1 MSFFFPFFFRLRF
14 FLLLFTRSFR
24 THSFTHFLLSFS
36 LLFFLFFFIKLP
48 QVPGGSNNNNYANVP
63 LIVQV
68 ADRANV
74 DAVWPGWGH
83 ASEKPEL
90 PTALSETPS
99 EIRFL
104 GPPAAPM
111 AALGDKIGST
121 IIAQAA
127 GVPAIPW
134 SGTGVAVDFASC
146 NGIIPPD
153 VYDSACLH
161 TVEQAVE
168 SCNKIGY
175 PIMLKASWGG
185 GGKGIRKAASDDE
198 VRAVFGAVK
207 GEVPGSPIFAMKLA
221 PPSRHLEVQLLA
233 DAHGNVTSIYSRDCS
248 VQRRH
253 QKIVE
258 EGPVSKAP
266 AETLREMERCARAL
280 ARAVGYVGAATV
292 EYLYSLG
299 TGEFFFLELNPRLQ
313 VEHPVTEWISGVNIP
328 SCQLM
333 VGMGVPLYR
342 IPDVRRMYGKD
353 PAGVDA
359 IDFEKD
365 QQVAP
370 SGHVVAVRVTSEDAN
385 DGFKP
390 TCGNIDELSFRTS
403 PEVWGYFSVKSGG
416 GITEFSDSQFGH
428 LFAKGETR
436 EAAIRSMVVALKEVK
451 IRGEIRT
458 IVDYAVEMIQSPD
471 FVGNEVHTG
480 WLDSRIARHVKA
492 EKPAWYLA
500 VIAGALLRCLDEV
513 AAVSAEYLG
522 YLEKGQLPPAKLTL
536 TKFDTAFVLDGMK
549 YETRVLR
556 KGPQA
561 FTVSLGSG
569 ARPTSV
575 DVVARRLND
584 SEFSFFFEFF
594 FSWSR
599 SSQVEN
605 APLP

>member
-1 MSFFFPFFFRLRF
+1 
-14 FLLLFTRSFR
+14 
-24 THSFTHFLLSFS
+24 
-36 LLFFLFFFIKLP
+36 
-48 QVPGGSNNNNYANVP
+48 
-63 LIVQV
+63 
-68 ADRANV
+68 
-74 DAVWPGWGH
+74 
-83 ASEKPEL
+83 
-90 PTALSETPS
+90 
-99 EIRFL
+99 
-104 GPPAAPM
+104 M

-127 GVPAIPW
+127 GVPTIPW

-146 NGIIPPD
+146 AGVIPPD

-161 TVEQAVE
+161 SVDQAVE
-168 SCNKIGY
+168 ACNRIGY
-175 PIMLKASWGG
+175 PVMLKASWGG
-185 GGKGIRKAASDDE
+185 GGKGIRKAGSDEE

-328 SCQLM
+328 SCQLL

-359 IDFEKD
+359 IDFEED
-365 QQVAP
+365 QQVP
-370 SGHVVAVRVTSEDAN
+370 PLGHVVAVRVTSEDAN

-416 GITEFSDSQFGH
+416 GIHEFSDSQFGH

-458 IVDYAVEMIQSPD
+458 IVDYASEMIQSPD

-480 WLDSRIARHVKA
+480 WLDSRIARHVRA

-513 AAVSAEYLG
+513 AAVSGEYLG

-549 YETRVLR
+549 YEPRVVR

-561 FTVSLGSG
+561 FTVFLGSG
-569 ARPTSV
+569 PRPTSV

-584 SEFSFFFEFF
+584 GEMVFFSEFF
-594 FSWSR
+594 FFFSNFFFFFLPPKKAHPTHKKNHVSPLTYLSLALPPPPNPFFSFRRAPRPGRRGVPRR
-599 SSQVEN
+599 SLRGGGGGH
-605 APLP
+605 APDD

>member
-1 MSFFFPFFFRLRF
+1 
-14 FLLLFTRSFR
+14 
-24 THSFTHFLLSFS
+24 
-36 LLFFLFFFIKLP
+36 
-48 QVPGGSNNNNYANVP
+48 
-63 LIVQV
+63 
-68 ADRANV
+68 
-74 DAVWPGWGH
+74 
-83 ASEKPEL
+83 
-90 PTALSETPS
+90 
-99 EIRFL
+99 
-104 GPPAAPM
+104 M

-127 GVPAIPW
+127 GVPTIPW

-146 NGIIPPD
+146 NGVIPPD

-161 TVEQAVE
+161 SVEQAVE
-168 SCNKIGY
+168 SCNRIGY
-175 PIMLKASWGG
+175 PVMLKASWGG
-185 GGKGIRKAASDDE
+185 GGKGIRKAGSDEE

-266 AETLREMERCARAL
+266 PETLREMERCARAL

-292 EYLYSLG
+292 EYLYALG

-328 SCQLM
+328 SCQLL
-333 VGMGVPLYR
+333 VGMGVPLHR

-370 SGHVVAVRVTSEDAN
+370 LGHVVAVRVTSEDAN

-416 GITEFSDSQFGH
+416 GIHEFSDSQFGH

-513 AAVSAEYLG
+513 AAVSGEYLG

-549 YETRVLR
+549 YEPRVVR

-561 FTVSLGSG
+561 FTVFLGSG
-569 ARPTSV
+569 PRPTSV

-584 SEFSFFFEFF
+584 GE
-594 FSWSR
+594 
-599 SSQVEN
+599 
-605 APLP
+605 